1 MTEKKKKDFIIGTP
15 RANYGKSFLF
25 LGLVQVV
32 IECVTFSVKL
42 KYSIE
47 VYFLFELLLVREIQK
62 LNG

>member
-1 MTEKKKKDFIIGTP
+1 MEKG
-15 RANYGKSFLF
+15 FLF

-47 VYFLFELLLVREIQK
+47 VYFLFKLLLVREIQK
-62 LNG
+62 ING

>member
-1 MTEKKKKDFIIGTP
+1 ME
-15 RANYGKSFLF
+15 KSFLF

-47 VYFLFELLLVREIQK
+47 VYFLFVMASTGK
-62 LNG
+62 LPPKRVPLSRFRCMKG

>member
-1 MTEKKKKDFIIGTP
+1 MEKG
-15 RANYGKSFLF
+15 FLF

-62 LNG
+62 LNGYPYKRPYSMTCHW